1 MIGILD
7 YGVGNVA
14 SIQNMFRYLDLEA
27 GPFSEAGDVG
37 QYDRFVLPGV
47 GAFDGGI
54 AALRASGLMPDVLER
69 VEGGAPLLGICMG
82 MQMLADGSEE
92 GEEPGLGLI
101 RGTVRRF
108 RFPEGERMRIPHMG
122 WNQVMPVEGATVLP
136 PDEESPRF
144 YFAHSFHFVPEDK
157 ADIAGICSYGKP
169 FVAAVE
175 RGNVFGVQF
184 HPEKS
189 HRFGMSVLRR
199 FGAF

>member
-27 GPFSEAGDVG
+27 EPFSEAGDVG
-37 QYDRFVLPGV
+37 KYDRFVLPGV

-54 AALRASGLMPDVLER
+54 AALRASGLMPDVLEQ
-69 VEGGAPLLGICMG
+69 VEGGTPLLGICMG

-108 RFPEGERMRIPHMG
+108 RVPQGERMRIPHMG
-122 WNQVMPVEGATVLP
+122 WNQVMPVEGAKVFP

-144 YFAHSFHFVPEDK
+144 YFAHSFHFVPENE
-157 ADIAGICSYGKP
+157 ADIAGICDYGKP